1 MAFKMK
7 GEPMKRNFGVGGPAK
22 LKKETGEDVSPMKK
36 MGIYETDYITGETRQ
51 ISEEEAKT
59 AKGGPDK
66 IYTRTGRDMGMKETL
81 EGEIPFTKDEIA
93 GQNRRLARG
102 YGLTTP
108 KGKVAQGERAQK
120 LAAKIDARIQDRIN
134 KGLPLSEEDKMYQR
148 KMITDI
154 RN

>member
-22 LKKETGEDVSPMKK
+22 LKKEEEVSPMKK
-36 MGIYETDYITGETRQ
+36 MGIYETDDITGETRQ
-51 ISEEEAKT
+51 ISKEEYDAAKE
-59 AKGGPDK
+59 GK
-66 IYTRTGRDMGMKETL
+66 IYTRTGKDMRDSDTE
-81 EGEIPFTKDEIA
+81 FTRDEIA

-108 KGKVAQGERAQK
+108 RGKVAQGERAQK
-120 LAAKIDARIQDRIN
+120 LAAEIDARIQNKVN
-134 KGLPLSEEDKMYQR
+134 KGLPLTEEEKMYQR
-148 KMITDI
+148 KMIADI

>member
-22 LKKETGEDVSPMKK
+22 LKKEEEVSPMKNL
-36 MGIYETDYITGETRQ
+36 GIYETDYITGETRQ
-51 ISEEEAKT
+51 ISEDEYKARE
-59 AKGGPDK
+59 GGPDK
-66 IYTRTGRDMGMKETL
+66 IYTTTGRDMGMKETAK
-81 EGEIPFTKDEIA
+81 GEIPFTKDEIA

-120 LAAKIDARIQDRIN
+120 LAAEIDARIQDKIN
-134 KGLPLSEEDKMYQR
+134 KGLPLTDKEKAYQR
-148 KMITDI
+148 KMIADI
-154 RN
+154 GN